1 MTNWEA
7 FDAATTPGDVIALV
21 EGGEFAPPEAFG
33 RGTTRQEGVHLGRV
47 GIVRDYGMFDRREVP
62 QSFAEVH
69 PRV

>member
-47 GIVRDYGMFDRREVP
+47 GIVRDYGM
-62 QSFAEVH
+62 
-69 PRV
+69 